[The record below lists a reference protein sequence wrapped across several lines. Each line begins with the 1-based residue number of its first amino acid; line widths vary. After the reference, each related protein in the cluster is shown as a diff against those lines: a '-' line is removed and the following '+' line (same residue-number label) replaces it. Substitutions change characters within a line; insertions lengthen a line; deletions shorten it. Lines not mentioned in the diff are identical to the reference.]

1 MSKKIYVKD
10 YTRKNA
16 DGDELQVC
24 KVYMSKPRTYK
35 YIVFMSKRA

>member
-24 KVYMSKPRTYK
+24 KVYMSKPKAYK